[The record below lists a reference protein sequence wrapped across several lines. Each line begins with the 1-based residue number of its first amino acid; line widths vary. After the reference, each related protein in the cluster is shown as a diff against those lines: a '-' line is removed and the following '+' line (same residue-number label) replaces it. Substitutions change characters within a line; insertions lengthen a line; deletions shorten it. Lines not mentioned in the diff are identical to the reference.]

1 MAVDQDALDLF
12 QPQIDVLAE
21 RCERLTEQVA
31 QLEARPS
38 GGSTLTDEALLD
50 LLARLYPMLN
60 AESTDAARAAIVERA
75 TNAL

>member
-31 QLEARPS
+31 QLEARS